1 MIASLRGVVM
11 EIHSTG
17 IVMEVQGV
25 GFFVKTSV
33 HTLSSLRINETQ
45 LLYIHD
51 HVREDARDL
60 YGFLSWDE
68 RGFFERLISVSGVGP
83 KLALT
88 MLSIGPVDRVR
99 QAVMRGD
106 VGTLTSV
113 PGIGGKTAQKII
125 LELKGQLVE
134 QEESS
139 DGSGEVID
147 ALVSLGYPA
156 QKAKQAIA
164 TLDPSVQDISER
176 IKLALRYLSP

>member
-1 MIASLRGVVM
+1 MVL
-11 EIHSTG
+11 ELHSTG
-17 IVMEVQGV
+17 ALIEVNGV
-25 GFFVKTSV
+25 GFFVKTSI
-33 HTLSSLRINETQ
+33 HTMSSLRVGETK

-60 YGFLSWDE
+60 FGFLSWDE
-68 RGFFERLISVSGVGP
+68 RQFFEKLISISGVGP

-99 QAVMRGD
+99 QAVMSGD
-106 VGTLTSV
+106 IATLTSV

-125 LELKGQLVE
+125 LELKGQLADQGELSGGDTEVVE
-134 QEESS
+134 
-139 DGSGEVID
+139 

-156 QKAKQAIA
+156 QKAKQAVSEV
-164 TLDPSVQDISER
+164 DPAIQDVSER